1 MLLIQYAITKEGQ
14 MRSPCTI
21 VLFEGQRLTIYPW
34 IKARALEVLIPGPFL
49 TLNICRE
56 LLELIEW
63 LKEHSEVH
71 SVLLKASGPGKSF
84 GEGFDFQEFKT
95 NGHQIEILSKKI
107 EELQK
112 AMVALPQVFI
122 CDLAKGASNISLE
135 LAMGA
140 QIHLAHEEAEVTL
153 NHALFGT
160 IPGPLTLKYLKN
172 FKAFAFPLL
181 LSGMK
186 IKIKGQAFLAPFFY
200 QENRSALEEA
210 VLIHVASL
218 APVARIHLKL
228 DLMGESQLEQTQFN
242 HCSNKDL
249 DEAIKKWDSD
259 EKPQFVSAKD
269 YSLKL
274 KKSGHHPEKQY
285 ILN

>member
-1 MLLIQYAITKEGQ
+1 MYAITKEGQ

-21 VLFEGQRLTIYPW
+21 VLFEGQKLSIYPW

-56 LLELIEW
+56 LLELTEW

-71 SVLLKASGPGKSF
+71 TVLLKSSGASPYF
-84 GEGFDFQEFKT
+84 GEGFDFLDFKKK
-95 NGHQIEILSKKI
+95 GHEIETLTKKI

-112 AMVALPQVFI
+112 SMMALPQVFV

-153 NHALFGT
+153 NHAAFGT
-160 IPGPLTLKYLKN
+160 VPGALTLKFLKN

-186 IKIKGQAFLAPFFY
+186 IKIKGQTFLAPLFY
-200 QENRSALEEA
+200 SENKTSLEEM
-210 VLIHVASL
+210 VLTQIASL

-228 DLMGESQLEQTQFN
+228 ELLEETKLDQKQFN
-242 HCSNKDL
+242 HSSNHDL
-249 DEAIKKWDSD
+249 NEAIKKWNSS
-259 EKPQFVSAKD
+259 EKPQFKSAKD
-269 YSLKL
+269 YSQKITT
-274 KKSGHHPEKQY
+274 QY